1 MLTNIFGSKETLE
14 ELITKKPFNEK
25 AVDKRLSKYEIDSN
39 NPYLIHLCAKHDCSD
54 AILYLINQKGMNV
67 NSLNA
72 EGENAL
78 FTAIRNKAVNSCKVL
93 LVNKVDLNHENINGA
108 TPLHI
113 CAQLAFFELFN
124 ILANYAKNK
133 DKKDKS
139 GRNVLFYAVES
150 KSKKMVQRV
159 LEVIK
164 LDVNERDNENN
175 TISHLPQ
182 IAENRELLDYLI
194 DLGLD
199 IDAINDKKED
209 FIYINCLNLDLDE
222 DIIDFALKNSKD
234 VNKAY
239 ELRDNNILKRII
251 RKILSIDVQV
261 FENKADITKYQD
273 RFLTFLEHGIDVNSL
288 NKHHENILFDIVRER
303 DEITLEFILNRTAI
317 NINQVNMYGES
328 LLDIAIFNVKP
339 NIAVIK
345 NLIYSNIDCNIKDKD
360 GDTVIE
366 KLVDVILSESL
377 MNRKRKIGKTKTYAK
392 VNYNQ
397 FLNLILD
404 YSKIDVNELEFHGE
418 PLVFE
423 AASSFYVPLLEVF
436 KKYGANLNI
445 ACPKTQLNVFYKVL
459 EAGKTAKD
467 ERPLFLKTLNFLIT
481 ANVNLDHR
489 DSYGGTVL
497 HKAILDHDLQVINVL
512 TKKTVDFMPRDR
524 KGRTYI
530 HNCIWKGK
538 VDILKKIA
546 LKDRDLINVP
556 DKFGLLPINYAVIMG
571 QKEIVFTLIKLG
583 AFLNNPNK
591 VNQVFKEQFFSKLGR
606 LDDILNSSM
615 SINERNLM
623 TKLVESMQSELN
635 IK

>member
-25 AVDKRLSKYEIDSN
+25 AVEKRLSKYEIDSN

-67 NSLNA
+67 NSINA

-78 FTAIRNKAVNSCKVL
+78 FTAIRNRAVNSCKVL
-93 LVNKVDLNHENINGA
+93 LVNKVNLNHENLNGA

-113 CAQLAFFELFN
+113 SAEIAFMDIFN
-124 ILANYAKNK
+124 ILANYAKDK
-133 DKKDKS
+133 EKKDKS
-139 GRNVLFYAVES
+139 GRNVLFYAIKS
-150 KSKKMVQRV
+150 KSVKMVKRV
-159 LEVIK
+159 LEIIK
-164 LDVNERDNENN
+164 LDLNERDNQNN
-175 TISHLPQ
+175 TISHLPE
-182 IAENRELLDYLI
+182 IAENRELLDELI

-222 DIIDFALKNSKD
+222 DIIDFALKNSTNL
-234 VNKAY
+234 NKEY

-261 FENKADITKYQD
+261 FENKAVITKYQD
-273 RFLTFLEHGIDVNSL
+273 RFLTFLDHGINVNSL
-288 NKHHENILFDIVRER
+288 NKHKENILFDIVRER
-303 DEITLEFILNRTAI
+303 DEITLEFILNRTSI
-317 NINQVNMYGES
+317 DINQVNMYGES

-339 NIAVIK
+339 NSDVIK
-345 NLIYSNIDCNIKDKD
+345 NLIYSNIDCTIKDKD
-360 GDTVIE
+360 GDSVIE
-366 KLVDVILSESL
+366 KLIDVILSEAL
-377 MNRKRKIGKTKTYAK
+377 MNRKRKIGKTKTYPK

-404 YSKIDVNELEFHGE
+404 YAKVDINELTFHDE

-423 AASSFYVPLLEVF
+423 AARSFYVPLLEIF

-445 ACPKTQLNVFYKVL
+445 VCKKSNLNIYYKVL
-459 EAGKTAKD
+459 ESGKNAKD
-467 ERPLFLKTLNFLIT
+467 EKPLFLKTLNFLVS
-481 ANVNLDHR
+481 ANVDLDHR

-512 TKKTVDFMPRDR
+512 TKKTVDFTPRDR

-530 HNCIWKGK
+530 HNCIWSGK
-538 VDILKKIA
+538 VDILKKFA

-571 QKEIVFTLIKLG
+571 EKEIVFTLIKLG

-615 SINERNLM
+615 SVNERNLM
-623 TKLVESMQSELN
+623 TKLVASMQSELN